1 MACAQQSPS
10 RLPPPHLCTSGGRED
25 LACAGPPARTFAV
38 RFAVGLAPPQ
48 PGARA
53 ICECRGARA
62 RPHTPRDVSV
72 PSGPC
77 APRVCWRAGLRR
89 VWRFGVCGM
98 SSSSTQFRPVLTSS
112 GQFGRVCEKLWRVP
126 GSVCEC
132 SRVPRVRHSSC
143 RVIQV
148 FFKFSLRT
156 RVDRSGCEI
165 WLDPQL
171 ESSKFLKA
179 ESAPLSQ
186 SCVCARCA
194 LSRCFMLLATLESSW
209 LLSAHQPATGRQS
222 HRPASRERP
231 DSTDRVSC
239 RCLLLAPL

>member
-1 MACAQQSPS
+1 MACCSIS
-10 RLPPPHLCTSGGRED
+10 LLPPTPPHLCTSGGRED

-38 RFAVGLAPPQ
+38 RAVGLAPPQ

-53 ICECRGARA
+53 ICECGGARA
-62 RPHTPRDVSV
+62 RPHTPRDASV
-72 PSGPC
+72 PSVPC

-89 VWRFGVCGM
+89 VWRFGMCGM
-98 SSSSTQFRPVLTSS
+98 SSSSTQFRPVRASS
-112 GQFGRVCEKLWRVP
+112 GQFGRVCGGLWRVP

-165 WLDPQL
+165 WLVPL
-171 ESSKFLKA
+171 KCFPNRSTFLFTIGCGWASSPCRVF
-179 ESAPLSQ
+179 
-186 SCVCARCA
+186 
-194 LSRCFMLLATLESSW
+194 TSS
-209 LLSAHQPATGRQS
+209 
-222 HRPASRERP
+222 E
-231 DSTDRVSC
+231 
-239 RCLLLAPL
+239 

>member
-112 GQFGRVCEKLWRVP
+112 GQFGRVCGELWRVP

-165 WLDPQL
+165 WLD
-171 ESSKFLKA
+171 
-179 ESAPLSQ
+179 
-186 SCVCARCA
+186 
-194 LSRCFMLLATLESSW
+194 T
-209 LLSAHQPATGRQS
+209 LSAQSLEVSRLDILRPRWVARIGVTRSTEACFLTADRQCTEL
-222 HRPASRERP
+222 P
-231 DSTDRVSC
+231 
-239 RCLLLAPL
+239 LLRLPRLVPEVARG

>member
-89 VWRFGVCGM
+89 VWRFGMCGM
-98 SSSSTQFRPVLTSS
+98 SSSSTQFRPVPPSS
-112 GQFGRVCEKLWRVP
+112 GQFGRVCGGLWRVP

-165 WLDPQL
+165 WLDTLRQ
-171 ESSKFLKA
+171 KA
-179 ESAPLSQ
+179 WCSTLWLTRIRLPCPRLPSPRP
-186 SCVCARCA
+186 SILAR
-194 LSRCFMLLATLESSW
+194 S
-209 LLSAHQPATGRQS
+209 
-222 HRPASRERP
+222 
-231 DSTDRVSC
+231 
-239 RCLLLAPL
+239 

>member
-165 WLDPQL
+165 WLDTTTYL
-171 ESSKFLKA
+171 RYHVYL
-179 ESAPLSQ
+179 
-186 SCVCARCA
+186 RT
-194 LSRCFMLLATLESSW
+194 R
-209 LLSAHQPATGRQS
+209 
-222 HRPASRERP
+222 RER
-231 DSTDRVSC
+231 VE
-239 RCLLLAPL
+239 

>member
-112 GQFGRVCEKLWRVP
+112 GQFGRVCGELWRVP

-165 WLDPQL
+165 WLDT
-171 ESSKFLKA
+171 LKRKA
-179 ESAPLSQ
+179 TAMSA
-186 SCVCARCA
+186 AAA
-194 LSRCFMLLATLESSW
+194 LASLA
-209 LLSAHQPATGRQS
+209 A
-222 HRPASRERP
+222 
-231 DSTDRVSC
+231 V
-239 RCLLLAPL
+239 

>member
-1 MACAQQSPS
+1 MACCSIS
-10 RLPPPHLCTSGGRED
+10 LLPPTPPHLCTSGGRED

-38 RFAVGLAPPQ
+38 RAVGLAPPQ

-53 ICECRGARA
+53 ICECGGARA
-62 RPHTPRDVSV
+62 RPHTPRDASV
-72 PSGPC
+72 PSVPC

-89 VWRFGVCGM
+89 VWRFGMCGM
-98 SSSSTQFRPVLTSS
+98 SSSSTQFRPVRASS
-112 GQFGRVCEKLWRVP
+112 GQFGRVCGGLWRVP

-165 WLDPQL
+165 WLDPLWTQRYRGRRIL
-171 ESSKFLKA
+171 PKNSLK
-179 ESAPLSQ
+179 ELRKRPRGVLSFFWRNCRPPHNHGDW
-186 SCVCARCA
+186 CVA
-194 LSRCFMLLATLESSW
+194 
-209 LLSAHQPATGRQS
+209 
-222 HRPASRERP
+222 
-231 DSTDRVSC
+231 
-239 RCLLLAPL
+239 